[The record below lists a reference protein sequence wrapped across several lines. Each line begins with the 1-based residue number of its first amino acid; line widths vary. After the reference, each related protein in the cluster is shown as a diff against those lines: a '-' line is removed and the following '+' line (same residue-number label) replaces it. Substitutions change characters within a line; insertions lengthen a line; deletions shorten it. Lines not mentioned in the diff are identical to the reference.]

1 MGVDVALV
9 CPVKRCFCS
18 PKRSWTNILSASS
31 SLFVPM
37 SAVTGEVGVTVVA
50 GVTVEDGG
58 PKVGIA
64 PVASSVETGIA
75 EVGDAVE
82 AGGSEFDCSLEAGG
96 ADASSVEA
104 GGSEAG
110 DSVEPGGCSVADGG
124 SEVGCSVGDGGSA
137 VGSSAEVIDAY
148 VMAKKIVT
156 AII

>member
-1 MGVDVALV
+1 
-9 CPVKRCFCS
+9 
-18 PKRSWTNILSASS
+18 
-31 SLFVPM
+31 M

-96 ADASSVEA
+96 ADASSEYA
-104 GGSEAG
+104 ADYFWTAASLIFMAT
-110 DSVEPGGCSVADGG
+110 VAIGRNRETMGITSIYIGYDRGQW
-124 SEVGCSVGDGGSA
+124 EL
-137 VGSSAEVIDAY
+137 
-148 VMAKKIVT
+148 T
-156 AII
+156 F